1 MDLFVLSIF
10 FFAFKQI
17 TGMFSNITLGFF
29 RKIFLKLPKK
39 IYPFILGLG
48 SLVSC
53 YLLQCRVIE
62 YLTRRNKQKLH
73 IYAFFILTLFL
84 LLVFFTRKFTHGVK
98 HER

>member
-53 YLLQCRVIE
+53 YLL
-62 YLTRRNKQKLH
+62 
-73 IYAFFILTLFL
+73 
-84 LLVFFTRKFTHGVK
+84 
-98 HER
+98 